1 MKIAILSIKYELLS
15 LGLIIFLIGCRSD
28 FSTEIDYNPKVI
40 VVVMDGARYS
50 ETWGDSN
57 HTYIPFMADSLLH
70 DGVIYSN
77 FYNQGPTYTLAGHTA
92 ITTGV
97 YQEIDNSGRQLPDSA
112 SMFQRWAKTWNKDKT
127 KAWIITSKSK
137 LEVLGNTIDSSWV
150 NSYLPETNC
159 GKWGLGVGSENRDD
173 KLTLQNTLE
182 ILSAYTPELVLINFM
197 QPDVSGHSGNWNQY
211 TEAITQTD
219 SLIYKLYMF
228 TQQHPAYKNRTYFF
242 VTNDHGRHD
251 DASGGF
257 TSHGD
262 RCEGCRHIFLY
273 ASGPRFKKEVV
284 IDSLRQQIDIP
295 ATIAYLLKS
304 DFKQTNGK
312 VMSELFQ

>member
-1 MKIAILSIKYELLS
+1 MYNNTINTRLVFLLGIFIT
-15 LGLIIFLIGCRSD
+15 LNGCQHEYPIEIINN
-28 FSTEIDYNPKVI
+28 TKVI

-50 ETWGDSN
+50 ETWGDTN
-57 HTYIPFMADSLLH
+57 HTFIPGIADSMLR

-77 FYNQGPTYTLAGHTA
+77 FYNLGPTYTLAGHTA
-92 ITTGV
+92 ITTGI

-112 SMFQRWAKTWNKDKT
+112 SIFQKWTKTYNKDKT

-137 LEVLGNTIDSSWV
+137 LEVLGNTIDTNWID
-150 NSYLPETNC
+150 SYLPETNC
-159 GKWGLGVGSENRDD
+159 GKWGLGVGSENRPDEI
-173 KLTLQNTLE
+173 TLQSTLD
-182 ILSAYTPELVLINFM
+182 ILSTYAPELVLINFM
-197 QPDVSGHSGNWNQY
+197 QPDISGHSGNWDQY
-211 TEAITQTD
+211 TKAILQTD
-219 SLIYKLYMF
+219 SLIYELYKF
-228 TQQHPAYKNRTYFF
+228 TQQHQAYKNKTYFF
-242 VTNDHGRHD
+242 ITNDHGRHD

-257 TSHGD
+257 ASHGD
-262 RCEGCRHIFLY
+262 RCDGCKHIFLY

-295 ATIAYLLKS
+295 ATIAYLLKF